1 MEAVIKVKVSEL
13 NTSLI
18 ERIKALFKDNED
30 AELTILFDEKRAEY
44 FKILNRSISDFENNR
59 NLTSFTIDEL
69 EEYTE
74 RHKPN
79 A

>member
-18 ERIKALFKDNED
+18 ERVKALFKDNED

-59 NLTSFTIDEL
+59 NLISFTIDEL

-74 RHKPN
+74 QID
-79 A
+79 